1 LATDVVILKLEL
13 IVELPDEIH
22 GELKKRAAV
31 DHNTLKNIVTEL
43 IHEYLYSPEKHVSTK
58 KKTCLC
64 GSWDDAGLLIAS
76 IALLNNATLITNNIE
91 NFKRINGLK
100 IENWS

>member
-1 LATDVVILKLEL
+1 MGKL

-31 DHNTLKNIVTEL
+31 DHKTLKNIITEL
-43 IHEYLYSPEKHVSTK
+43 IHEYLYTPDNHVST

-64 GSWDDAGLLIAS
+64 GRWDDERTPEEI
-76 IALLNNATLITNNIE
+76 IKDIKTHRKWFIRR
-91 NFKRINGLK
+91 KK
-100 IENWS
+100 

>member
-1 LATDVVILKLEL
+1 MGKL

-31 DHNTLKNIVTEL
+31 DHKTLKNIVTEL
-43 IHEYLYSPEKHVSTK
+43 IHEYLYTPEKHVSTK

-64 GSWDDAGLLIAS
+64 GSWDDK
-76 IALLNNATLITNNIE
+76 ITAEEIIKDIKTHRKLEIGVRN
-91 NFKRINGLK
+91 L
-100 IENWS
+100 